1 MDIVS
6 DQSIFSREAR
16 EERADNIGSLFL
28 WSVAIV
34 ILLGLN
40 AFSWVFC
47 MYVFGNPEV
56 PFCYRLLTRLDKL
69 DPIEGFE
76 PVTAPRGQFNA
87 ARSLYAE
94 YYDPETYDIEG
105 LNALNGILKR
115 YYLKNYF
122 ETGDVVF
129 LSGPFNVETVRT
141 LDSGDVFPHGLAVRL
156 KAEDFPDAHVDLV
169 LPVPEDVEI
178 PEEHFRKDDLF
189 QVEESAMCAA
199 LLHVHRGENDQMVF
213 SAVPLVKREEDSPLP
228 TPAGSALIVSPPE
241 RLNLDTGRWP
251 LSDDPAPEDA
261 PAPIP
266 APLTGEAPSAEESGE
281 DESEAEAGEN
291 ADPKEK

>member
-1 MDIVS
+1 MDLVS

-16 EERADNIGSLFL
+16 EEREDNIGSLFL

-56 PFCYRLLTRLDKL
+56 PFCYQLLTRLDKL

-76 PVTAPRGQFNA
+76 PVTAPRGKFNA

-94 YYDPETYDIEG
+94 YYDPEAYDVEG

-129 LSGPFNVETVRT
+129 LGGPFNVETVRS
-141 LDSGDVFPHGLAVRL
+141 LEPDDVFPHGLAVRL
-156 KAEDFPDAHVDLV
+156 QAEDFPDAHVDLV

-178 PEEHFRKDDLF
+178 PEEHFRQGDLF
-189 QVEESAMCAA
+189 QIEESAMCAA
-199 LLHVHRGENDQMVF
+199 LLHVHRGKNDQMIF
-213 SAVPLVKREEDSPLP
+213 TAVPLVKREEDSPLP
-228 TPAGSALIVSPPE
+228 TPAGTELIVSPPE
-241 RLNLDTGRWP
+241 RLNLDMGRWP

-261 PAPIP
+261 PAPVP
-266 APLTGEAPSAEESGE
+266 APLSGNESDDGDSTEGDSEEDADEAKEAKEE
-281 DESEAEAGEN
+281 
-291 ADPKEK
+291 